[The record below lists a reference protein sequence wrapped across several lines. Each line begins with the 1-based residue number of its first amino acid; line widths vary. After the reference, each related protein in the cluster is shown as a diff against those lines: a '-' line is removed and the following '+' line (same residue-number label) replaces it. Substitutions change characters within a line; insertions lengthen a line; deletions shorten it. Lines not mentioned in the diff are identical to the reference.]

1 MYNEEQYNKDLKF
14 VTKIDKAISPRLE
27 FLLYFCAFIA
37 CLVAHICYLMLFAMS
52 GAKIMVIFNVFS
64 VAFYAVLIPLTKKV
78 KDKNLLVYATIAEI
92 IAHAVAATMCVGLQ
106 SNFAMFLL
114 MLIPLAFLM
123 PNKYKPAPFIVLFV
137 NVPLYGALNF
147 FCYNSEHILY
157 DISSTSYQMIFYII
171 NIIVGSFVLIYISI
185 IFTIMNS
192 YNESKLRMQ
201 TKQLK
206 DMASTDPL
214 TKLNNRRAMNLK
226 LAEVSISSEKY
237 VIGIGDIDNFKVVN
251 DTYGHDMG
259 DVVLKGIANAIE
271 ETLPDNATAGR
282 WGGEEF
288 LFVLPDTDIEA
299 GRMIADKILKN
310 ISGRVFEHE
319 GRTFSV
325 TMTIGISEGVKDTS
339 IDNMITKA
347 DARLY
352 KGKNN
357 GKNHTEFAD

>member
-1 MYNEEQYNKDLKF
+1 MYSEEKYNRDLHF
-14 VTKIDKAISPRLE
+14 VNRIDNTVTSRME

-37 CLVAHICYLMLFAMS
+37 CLVAHTCYLFLFAM
-52 GAKIMVIFNVFS
+52 ANVKVMVVFNIFS
-64 VAFYAVLIPLTKKV
+64 VAFYGVLIPLTKKV
-78 KDKNLLVYATIAEI
+78 KDKNILVYATIAEI
-92 IAHAVAATMCVGLQ
+92 ILHAVVATMCVGLL

-123 PNKYKPAPFIVLFV
+123 PNTYKQVPFVVLFL
-137 NVPLYGALNF
+137 NVPLYGFLN
-147 FCYNSEHILY
+147 YYYSDAAHALY
-157 DISSTSYQMIFYII
+157 DISGSSYQMIFYII

-185 IFTIMNS
+185 IFTILNT
-192 YNESKLRMQ
+192 YNECKLRMQ

-226 LAEVSISSEKY
+226 LAEISISSERY
-237 VIGIGDIDNFKVVN
+237 VIGIGDIDNFKRVN

-259 DVVLKGIANAIE
+259 DVVLKGVANTIE
-271 ETLPDNATAGR
+271 ETLPDNASAGR

-288 LFVLPDTDIEA
+288 LFVIPDCDINE
-299 GRMIADKILKN
+299 GRKAADDILRKIAA
-310 ISGRVFEHE
+310 STFEHE

-325 TMTIGISEGVKDTS
+325 TMTIGICEGVKDTS
-339 IDNMITKA
+339 IDNMITNA

-357 GKNHTEFAD
+357 GKNHTEFTD

>member
-1 MYNEEQYNKDLKF
+1 MYNEEKYNRDLKF
-14 VTKIDKAISPRLE
+14 VSKIDKTASPMLE
-27 FLLYFCAFIA
+27 FLLYFCAFVA
-37 CLVAHICYLMLFAMS
+37 CLVAHSCYLLLFALA
-52 GAKIMVIFNVFS
+52 GAKIMVIFNIFS
-64 VAFYAVLIPLTKKV
+64 VAFYAVLIPMTKKV
-78 KDKNLLVYATIAEI
+78 KDKNILVYATITEI
-92 IAHAVAATMCVGLQ
+92 ILHAVAATMCVGLL

-123 PNKYKPAPFIVLFV
+123 PNTYKQAPFVVLFL
-137 NVPLYGALNF
+137 NVPLYGILNF
-147 FCYNSEHILY
+147 YYSDGAHALYNIGG
-157 DISSTSYQMIFYII
+157 TSYQMIFYII

-192 YNESKLRMQ
+192 YNECKLRMQ

-226 LAEVSISSEKY
+226 LAEVSISSQKY
-237 VIGIGDIDNFKVVN
+237 VIGIGDIDNFKKVN

-259 DVVLKGIANAIE
+259 DEVLKDVAKTIE
-271 ETLPDNATAGR
+271 ETLPDNAAAGR

-288 LFVLPDTDIEA
+288 LFVIPDIGIDA
-299 GRMIADKILKN
+299 GKDIADKILKN
-310 ISGRVFEHE
+310 ISDMVFEHE
-319 GRTFSV
+319 GKTFSV
-325 TMTIGISEGVKDTS
+325 TMTMGICEGVKDTS

-352 KGKNN
+352 KGKNS
-357 GKNHTEFAD
+357 GKNHTEFTD

>member
-1 MYNEEQYNKDLKF
+1 MYREEQYNRDLRF
-14 VTKIDKAISPRLE
+14 VEKIDKMASPRLE

-37 CLVAHICYLMLFAMS
+37 CLIAHVCYLMLFAMA
-52 GAKIMVIFNVFS
+52 GAKIMVIFNIFS
-64 VAFYAVLIPLTKKV
+64 VAFYAVLIPLTWKT

-92 IAHAVAATMCVGLQ
+92 IAHAVVATMCVGLL

-123 PNKYKPAPFIVLFV
+123 PNTYKQAPFAVLFL
-137 NVPLYGALNF
+137 NVPLYGILN
-147 FCYNSEHILY
+147 YYYSNAAHVLY
-157 DISSTSYQMIFYII
+157 DIVGTSYQTIFYII

-192 YNESKLRMQ
+192 YNECKLRMQ

-206 DMASTDPL
+206 DMATTDPL

-237 VIGIGDIDNFKVVN
+237 VIGIGDIDNFKHVN

-259 DVVLKGIANAIE
+259 DEVLKDVAKTIE
-271 ETLPDNATAGR
+271 ETLPDNGTAGR

-288 LFVLPDTDIEA
+288 IFVIPDRDITE
-299 GRMIADKILKN
+299 GKVIADKILKN
-310 ISGRVFEHE
+310 ISDMVFEHE
-319 GRTFSV
+319 GKTFSV
-325 TMTIGISEGVKDTS
+325 TMTIGICEGVKDTS
-339 IDNMITKA
+339 IDNMITRA

-352 KGKNN
+352 KGKNS